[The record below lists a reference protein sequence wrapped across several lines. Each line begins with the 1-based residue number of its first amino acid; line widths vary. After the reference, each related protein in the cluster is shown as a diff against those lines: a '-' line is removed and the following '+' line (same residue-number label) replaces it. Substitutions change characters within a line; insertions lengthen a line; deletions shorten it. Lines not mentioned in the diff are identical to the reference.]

1 MTMSQWWSVWDRPAP
16 GVMNNDS
23 DLNGF
28 DIAVVAHT
36 QPAHGTLVLNA
47 DGSYTY
53 TPEPDYYGS
62 DSFTYTITNFNGRAD
77 TATVYLTVLPV
88 NDAPGFT
95 GGADQNLTVGAGAQ
109 TVPAW
114 ATNISK
120 GPANE
125 SGQTLTFHVT
135 NNNAALFSVPP
146 SISADGTL
154 TYTPAPNMSGIATV
168 TVYLQD
174 DGGRANGG
182 EDRSAEYTFTINVAG
197 YSIGNR
203 VFKDLNNDGVHDFA
217 DSGIAGVR
225 MALFAEADGQPV
237 GSALQTTVTDAEGF
251 YRFDHLAA
259 GTYVVVADVAESP
272 SLAGFV
278 SSTGH
283 YSSLALDGDLRDH
296 GIDTPVSVG
305 GITNGIASVP
315 VTVGDGQQPLSE
327 LVNVNLDAG
336 RRGPCGDAYDNLV
349 VDFGFTPLYSIGNR
363 VFADDNYNGYRDDN
377 EGGIAGVP
385 IYAFAA
391 GADGLPTGEPLA
403 YAVTDADGWYR
414 LDGLVIGTYVSVLV
428 PRMGS
433 KLVGVPN
440 TDDERRNRAVDA
452 GEDAV
457 IVHTVL
463 SGAGVLDGR
472 PSETLNFG
480 FENHPL
486 STAIDI
492 RLYAT
497 PDGVMIQLWTVNE
510 AGCGDI
516 VIYAWIDNA
525 WGEVGRVPAWLV
537 VGEGANDYTVAANGL
552 AAGGAYYLKVI
563 DEVGNVHLSLTPVA
577 VDALQVD
584 AVKLDLQYVTLR
596 FNTESGRSYQV
607 EVSTDLVTWRTEYVS
622 APTAKGW
629 TAFTTEPFMA
639 GADTHTEVRVPRN
652 GRARAFFKIK
662 CVER

>member
-1 MTMSQWWSVWDRPAP
+1 
-16 GVMNNDS
+16 MNNDS

-146 SISADGTL
+146 AISADGTL

-197 YSIGNR
+197 YSIGDF
-203 VFKDLNNDGVHDFA
+203 VWEDLNGNGVQ
-217 DSGIAGVR
+217 DSGEPG
-225 MALFAEADGQPV
+225 L
-237 GSALQTTVTDAEGF
+237 SN
-251 YRFDHLAA
+251 
-259 GTYVVVADVAESP
+259 VVVRLLDVHGTEVATTLTDVNGMYLFSEQLPGAYVLDVAAPAGYEPTRYQQGDDPALDNDINPLTGLSD
-272 SLAGFV
+272 LVMLTAGQTNLTADAGFV
-278 SSTGH
+278 VPAVVRGYVFRDNNGDMLRNIGDST
-283 YSSLALDGDLRDH
+283 LTNVLVCLMVDGY
-296 GIDTPVSVG
+296 VVAS
-305 GITNGIASVP
+305 TN
-315 VTVGDGQQPLSE
+315 
-327 LVNVNLDAG
+327 
-336 RRGPCGDAYDNLV
+336 
-349 VDFGFTPLYSIGNR
+349 
-363 VFADDNYNGYRDDN
+363 
-377 EGGIAGVP
+377 
-385 IYAFAA
+385 
-391 GADGLPTGEPLA
+391 
-403 YAVTDADGWYR
+403 TDAVGYYEFSSVMP
-414 LDGLVIGTYVSVLV
+414 GVVSVLV
-428 PRMGS
+428 SRVDAT
-433 KLVGVPN
+433 LVGVPD
-440 TDDERRNRAVDA
+440 THDERRNRAIPDLE
-452 GEDAV
+452 GLDAV

-463 SGAGVLDGR
+463 SGEGVRDGQ
-472 PSETLNFG
+472 PAETLNFG
-480 FENHPL
+480 FSDYPL

-492 RLYAT
+492 RLHAT
-497 PDGVMIQLWTVNE
+497 AEGVMIQLWTVNE
-510 AGCGDI
+510 AGWDDI
-516 VIYAWIDNA
+516 VIYAWIDND
-525 WGEVGRVPAWLV
+525 WVEVGRVPGEFV

-596 FNTESGRSYQV
+596 FNTEYGRHYQV

-622 APTAKGW
+622 APKANGGW
-629 TAFTTEPFMA
+629 TPFSTEPFMA
-639 GADTHTEVRVPRN
+639 GPDTHTEVRVPRN